1 MFSFSTSILSV
12 KCDGNNVLN
21 WGQTSHIDT
30 IKMFRAEKSEKQ
42 ATKKNR
48 GDKKLSFWVE
58 VRYLSRS
65 EIEEME

>member
-30 IKMFRAEKSEKQ
+30 IKIFRAEKSFVQ
-42 ATKKNR
+42 KN
-48 GDKKLSFWVE
+48 KLQRRTE
-58 VRYLSRS
+58 VIRS
-65 EIEEME
+65 SAFE

>member
-30 IKMFRAEKSEKQ
+30 IKIFRAEKSEKQ
-42 ATKKNR
+42 AKWDLGKSWY
-48 GDKKLSFWVE
+48 D
-58 VRYLSRS
+58 
-65 EIEEME
+65 I